1 MKKFIALVAVAF
13 ALNIASAGIL
23 ANFAAGYAQE
33 GPDSDEPKP
42 KPKPAPKPQPEPKPE
57 SQGE

>member
-1 MKKFIALVAVAF
+1 MKKLIALMAVAY

-23 ANFAAGYAQE
+23 ANFAVSYAQE

-42 KPKPAPKPQPEPKPE
+42 KPKPAPKPEPKPE
-57 SQGE
+57 SE